1 MSNITLKK
9 ISQSLGLS
17 ISTISRALKNH
28 PDISEQTKKRVR
40 ELAES
45 LEYEPNA
52 FAIQLRTKD
61 SRIFGMLVPTV
72 SNHFYES
79 CIQAVEEES
88 RKNGYSV
95 IILQS
100 GDDPETELNN
110 LRLCRQNRVS
120 GVFACIT
127 PNTKDVQPFLKLE
140 DAGIPVIFFD
150 KVPDFEAC
158 NKVCTGDAA
167 AAGIAAER
175 ILGKQKKQVLAIF
188 GNTNL
193 SITKKRMTAFQQ
205 AFEKN
210 IATTKLQIV
219 HAGST
224 KEAFDLTHA
233 AFESKVIPDAVFC
246 MSDEILAGTMKALQL
261 LGIKMPKN
269 TGVIAI
275 SNGVLPKLYYPE
287 ITYVET
293 SGSKLG
299 KTAFIR
305 MMSRLNGS
313 TFVQEITV
321 ESVLVEGGSI

>member
-17 ISTISRALKNH
+17 ISTVSRALKNH

-61 SRIFGMLVPTV
+61 SRIFGLLVPTV

-79 CIQAVEEES
+79 CIQAIEEES
-88 RKNGYSV
+88 RKNGYTV

-100 GDDPETELNN
+100 GDNPETELSN
-110 LRLCRQNRVS
+110 LRLCKQNRVS

-158 NKVCTGDAA
+158 NKVCTGDIE

-175 ILGKQKKQVLAIF
+175 IISKQKKQVLAIL
-188 GNTNL
+188 GNPNL
-193 SITKKRMTAFQQ
+193 SITKKRMAAFKA

-210 IATTKLQIV
+210 IATAKLQVV
-219 HAGST
+219 HANST
-224 KEAFDLTHA
+224 KEAFDLTHDQYQQ
-233 AFESKVIPDAVFC
+233 ETKPDVVFC

-261 LGIKMPKN
+261 LRVKIPKETGI
-269 TGVIAI
+269 ISI

-299 KTAFIR
+299 KTAFNR

-321 ESVLVEGGSI
+321 ESILVEGGSL